1 MRKKLI
7 AGLIIGAVIF
17 SLAAAAAWQGK
28 GGTAR
33 HNGSGDKIAVV
44 HIEGMIVSAAPGG
57 FGASGVAAADRIVSE
72 LQEARE
78 NPDIKAVILKLNTGG
93 GTVVGS
99 DEIGREVA
107 RVRRS
112 GKKVVAAMG
121 EMAASGGYWIACQA
135 DKIVANPGTFTGS
148 IGVIMELTNLQDL
161 YNKLGVKFDNFKT
174 GPNKDMGASY
184 RQLTPEQREIFQG
197 LVNDTYEDF
206 IKVVAEGRRLD
217 PARVRQLADGR
228 IYTGKQARALGL
240 VDELGDF
247 TEAVQITARLAGL
260 KGEPELV
267 DMSGQPPFWQ
277 QFFSGLQGK
286 SGVFAWPLPLDG
298 LLLVPDPAVL
308 PLQTVTK

>member
-7 AGLIIGAVIF
+7 AGIIIGIVLF
-17 SLAAAAAWQGK
+17 SLAAAIAFKGK
-28 GGTAR
+28 AGAPGREGT
-33 HNGSGDKIAVV
+33 GEKIAVV
-44 HIEGMIVSAAPGG
+44 HIEGMIVSSAPGG
-57 FGASGVAAADRIVSE
+57 FGSSGVAAADRIVSD
-72 LQEARE
+72 LKKARE

-99 DEIGREVA
+99 DEIGREVE

-121 EMAASGGYWIACQA
+121 EMAASGGYWISCKA

-148 IGVIMELTNLQDL
+148 IGVIMELTNLQNL
-161 YNKLGVKFDNFKT
+161 YNKLGIEFDNFKT
-174 GPNKDMGASY
+174 GPNKDMGATY
-184 RQLTPEQREIFQG
+184 RELTPEQRRIFQS

-206 IKVVAEGRRLD
+206 IKVVAEGRKMD

-228 IYTGKQARALGL
+228 IYTGKQAKALGL

-247 TEAVQITARLAGL
+247 TEAVKMTAQLAGI

-267 DMSGQPPFWQ
+267 DMTGEQPFWQ
-277 QFFSGLQGK
+277 QFFSSMQGRGGIL
-286 SGVFAWPLPLDG
+286 SLPPEG
-298 LLLVPDPAVL
+298 LLLVPDPSVL
-308 PLQTVTK
+308 PLKAEVK